1 MRKLTHDELLARQQN
16 RNASKLPFAAILN
29 NIRSLYNVG
38 SIFRT
43 ADGAGINKL
52 YLCGITG
59 HPPDQKISKTALG
72 AEERVSWE
80 HSWDVLFVISRLKEE
95 GYQIVLLEQTK
106 ESIPYQTFEPQ
117 FPVCLIVGNEIS
129 GISDQILSLC
139 DAAVEIEM
147 AGHKNSLNV
156 TVAFGVVAY
165 HIRDSYASHHVGS

>member
-1 MRKLTHDELLARQQN
+1 MRKLTHEELLARQQN
-16 RNASKLPFAAILN
+16 QNAAKLPFVAVFN

-38 SIFRT
+38 SMFRT
-43 ADGAGINKL
+43 ADGVGIDKL

-59 HPPDQKISKTALG
+59 HPPDPKISKTALD

-80 HSWDVLFVISRLKEE
+80 HSWDILSVIRRLKEE
-95 GYQIVLLEQTK
+95 NYQIVLLEQTK
-106 ESIPYQTFEPQ
+106 ESVSYQSFEPK

-139 DAAVEIEM
+139 DAAIEVEM

-165 HIRDSYASHHVGS
+165 HIRNSYSNRYVGS